1 MFFYAAAI
9 DECAATLKSLD
20 FLAAPVRVLCS
31 VNLNLGLRGKLKSI
45 ADLNAKLA
53 ES

>member
-9 DECAATLKSLD
+9 DECAATRESLD
-20 FLAAPVRVLCS
+20 LFSRPSECLCS

-45 ADLNAKLA
+45 ADLNAKVA
-53 ES
+53 DS